1 MEGGLNIDNI
11 QILLG
16 RKLTPAEFEGF
27 DVYLGI
33 AITKL
38 CDVLCLETLPNPLP
52 CDLAQVL
59 AGFFAAVA
67 SSQLEPNNIERKRVE
82 DFEVTYRESQDSAMA
97 SIVKK
102 NLGVIAKYSA
112 CKQDG
117 AILHGKTLIGD
128 SIEEDCC
135 CGKVI
140 D

>member
-1 MEGGLNIDNI
+1 MEGGLDIDNI

-33 AITKL
+33 AVTKL
-38 CDVLCLETLPNPLP
+38 TDMLCLDTLPNPLP

-67 SSQLEPNNIERKRVE
+67 SSQLEPNNIESKRVE
-82 DFEVTYRESQDSAMA
+82 DFQVTYRDDQDS
-97 SIVKK
+97 SIEAVVKR
-102 NLGVIAKYSA
+102 NLATIAKYSA
-112 CKQDG
+112 CEQ
-117 AILHGKTLIGD
+117 AILHGRTIFNGD
-128 SIEEDCC
+128 EEDCC